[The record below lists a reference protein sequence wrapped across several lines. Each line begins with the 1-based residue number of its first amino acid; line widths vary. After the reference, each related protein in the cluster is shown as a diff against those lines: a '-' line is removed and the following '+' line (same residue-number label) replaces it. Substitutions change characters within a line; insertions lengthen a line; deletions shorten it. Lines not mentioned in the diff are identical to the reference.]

1 MSICLLFFLCS
12 CSEFYC
18 IWHLNDNISYTFK
31 SLKFFKRVHINSY
44 MLGGQGN
51 HRDKLA
57 STNLKIDTFV
67 FYVNIIAELLVVL
80 WVWFQKSTKET
91 TLTFCCIKE
100 LILTF
105 YVYALR
111 GRHASNF
118 TEEEEDE
125 EYLKGEEDGL
135 ANTRLVTQPS
145 CKCSFFLCMLS
156 WIWRL
161 YFKHLTLCSC
171 TTKSSPFVFNM
182 PMH

>member
-1 MSICLLFFLCS
+1 MLFS
-12 CSEFYC
+12 VS
-18 IWHLNDNISYTFK
+18 DS
-31 SLKFFKRVHINSY
+31 SV
-44 MLGGQGN
+44 G
-51 HRDKLA
+51 A
-57 STNLKIDTFV
+57 VV
-67 FYVNIIAELLVVL
+67 FYVNVIAKSTGGSLR
-80 WVWFQKSTKET
+80 VWFQKNTKET

-105 YVYALR
+105 YVCALR

-171 TTKSSPFVFNM
+171 TTNSSLFVFNM
-182 PMH
+182 PMHYKL